1 MHRESQLKTTVMDT
15 GRQEILYRYAARK
28 AIQDLRSGEDLEDG
42 LLPHLNAYPLFNYCL
57 AEIADGDRAI
67 LKDIASAADKSLL
80 LRQFAIRLLRH
91 FHDYEDLKAFLYGL
105 WKTAPQYEIKI
116 EALWSLLNYRD
127 LSEELYKDI
136 QDHFLGAEW
145 DKWLPLIVERLGGDE
160 KEKEQVRELMNR
172 YFNL

>member
-1 MHRESQLKTTVMDT
+1 MDT

-28 AIQDLRSGEDLEDG
+28 AIQDLRNGEDPEDEV
-42 LLPHLNAYPLFNYCL
+42 LLHLNAYPLFNYCL
-57 AEIADGDRAI
+57 TEIADNDLEI
-67 LKDIASAADKSLL
+67 LKNIAAAVEKSLL
-80 LRQFAIRLLRH
+80 LRQFAIRLFRH
-91 FHDYEDLKAFLYGL
+91 FHDNDDLKAFLYDL

-145 DKWLPLIVERLGGDE
+145 DKWLPLIVEKLGGDD